1 MNLTKVQKIKMIS
14 DLLDIKNDFNY
25 FLKEHKANE
34 IIDRVIKNLLE
45 VM

>member
-14 DLLDIKNDFNY
+14 DLLDIKNDFN
-25 FLKEHKANE
+25 FFKEHKANE